1 MASVVDE
8 AEPILTGSGRR
19 LQDIYPLLH
28 ESWRMKRGIADRIS
42 NEHIDAIYE
51 TGLMAG
57 ALGGKLQGPAAAASC
72 CFSCRQRGRSQCGRA
87 AGSPS
92 TNPMASK
99 ISECARRC

>member
-19 LQDIYPLLH
+19 LQDIDPLLH

-57 ALGGKLQGPAAAASC
+57 ALGGKLHRTLIHVMFTSRAMRRAPVAAKQ
-72 CFSCRQRGRSQCGRA
+72 FHRA
-87 AGSPS
+87 LV
-92 TNPMASK
+92 
-99 ISECARRC
+99 